1 MKKTNKNGIPNGI
14 PWNKVLS
21 VMKLTIFFFLVSTFT
36 LIASGT
42 WSQNKTFTINRQ
54 NVQIKDVLQEIEE
67 QSGYFFI
74 YNNEFVDVYRK
85 ITVHAKDKDIR
96 DLLDAI
102 FQAQDVVYS
111 IKDRRIILSSS
122 GRSVTTQQQ
131 RSISGKVTG
140 SSGEPIPGVTVLIK
154 GTTVGTITSETG
166 NYSLANVSA
175 GATLVFSFVGMRMQ
189 ELAVGTNAV
198 LNVTMLEETTDIEEV
213 VAVGYGTMKKVS
225 LTGSVSN
232 ITTKDILTTKAP
244 SLAVA
249 LAGKVPGLQIRQ
261 NNGLPG
267 SFNTNINVR
276 GMGTPLFVIDGV
288 VRNEPTEFQKLN
300 PEDIESISVLKDAS
314 AAIYGINS
322 SNGAILVKTK
332 AGSKGPMRI
341 SYKGVMGVSL
351 PTQHT
356 PMMNVSQYWEIRNE
370 DGVNSGGTPYFSTPE
385 ALRAAQSLP
394 YTNWYDETFKS
405 STFQHQHNIILEGGT
420 DKINTYTS
428 VGYMTDNGLLRSG
441 DIGYEKYSFRNGT
454 TIHANK
460 NLTVDLSL
468 SGYTDLRKQPG
479 TWDDAFFYLN
489 KAVHGLIPSETVFA
503 NNNPLYYNRPMSLN
517 DNPVQFSQ
525 REIFGYGEWRDRFF
539 QSTFGITYQ
548 VPSVKGLKLRVQGA
562 YDSKLTIRTRV
573 QKRAVNYKY
582 SASTDTYTP
591 YNNYDPSIQEEN
603 SNSTRANFQGQV
615 LYNTQVAKD
624 HNIDVVLVAEARED
638 NTRYLSGK
646 RFYAGDLF
654 TVDNIDRAPTTNQQA
669 GGNTG
674 RYTYMS
680 FIGRLNYN
688 FRSKYLLEFA
698 FREDGSYRY
707 APDQRWGFF
716 PVVSGGWR
724 ISEESFIRDNT
735 PMISNLK
742 LRASYGITGQD
753 VGNPFQFVPGYVSY
767 NGYVL
772 SPTGAYVSG
781 YGNAGLMNAD
791 LTWTTSKTTDI
802 GIDVSLWKGMLDFTF
817 DVYRRNRDGL
827 LATRLQALPNTFGAS
842 LPQENLNSDRTDGF
856 EFLVAHR
863 HKIKDFEYGVSA
875 NMNIGRTQ
883 ITYAE
888 RAPFR
893 SSMDRWKNGSVD
905 RWQDIGWGY
914 QVTGQY
920 QNYQQIRGGV
930 IETTS
935 YGNART
941 LPGDYIHLDVNGD
954 GVISDKDRMPI
965 FWNGQPK
972 LNFGVTFFASWKG
985 LDFNMLWQGAGMYSL
1000 KYNEILGNV
1009 LSLDAANSPAMYYD
1023 RWHLADVY
1031 DPTSEW
1037 ISGRF
1042 PATRRLDSDN
1052 GANRLESD
1060 VQRVDATY
1068 ARLKNIELGYTLPN
1082 RYFQRAGIS
1091 KVRCYVSGFNLLVLC
1106 DSYLKSFDP
1115 EITDGNGFQY
1125 PLSKSY
1131 NIGID
1136 ITF

>member
-1 MKKTNKNGIPNGI
+1 MKKTNKDGISLGI
-14 PWNKVLS
+14 PWNKVLCA
-21 VMKLTIFFFLVSTFT
+21 MKLTIFFFLLSTFT

-42 WSQNKTFTINRQ
+42 YSQNKTFTINRQ
-54 NVQIKDVLQEIEE
+54 NVQIKDVLQEIED

-85 ITVHAKDKDIR
+85 INIQAKDKNIK
-96 DLLDAI
+96 DLLDEI
-102 FQAQDVVYS
+102 FQKQNVTYS

-122 GRSVTTQQQ
+122 VKPAAIQQQ
-131 RSISGKVTG
+131 RSVSGKVTG
-140 SSGEPIPGVTVLIK
+140 SAGEPIPGVTVLVK
-154 GTTVGTITSETG
+154 STTIGTITDNSG
-166 NYSLANVSA
+166 SYSFANIPA
-175 GATLVFSFVGMRMQ
+175 GSTLVFSFIGMRTQ
-189 ELAVGTNAV
+189 EIAIGTNAV
-198 LNVTMLEETTDIEEV
+198 LNVVLVEETTDIEEV

-232 ITTKDILTTKAP
+232 ISTKDILTTKAP

-249 LAGKVPGLQIRQ
+249 LAGKIPGLQIRQ

-332 AGSKGPMRI
+332 AGSKGPMKI
-341 SYKGVMGVSL
+341 SYKGVFGVSS

-370 DGVNSGGTPYFSTPE
+370 DGINSGGTPYFSTPE
-385 ALRAAQSLP
+385 ALKEAQALP

-405 STFQHQHNIILEGGT
+405 STFQHQHNVILEGGT

-454 TIHANK
+454 NIKVND
-460 NLTVDLSL
+460 NLTVDISL

-503 NNNPLYYNRPMSLN
+503 NDNPLYYNRPMPLN

-525 REIFGYGEWRDRFF
+525 RDIFGYGEWRDRFF
-539 QSTFGITYQ
+539 QSTAGITYQ
-548 VPSVKGLKLRVQGA
+548 VPYVKGLKLKFQGA
-562 YDSKLTIRTRV
+562 FDSKLTVRTRV

-582 SASTDTYTP
+582 SASNDSYTP

-603 SNSTRANFQGQV
+603 TSLTRANFQGHI
-615 LYNTQVAKD
+615 LYNTKIAKQ
-624 HNIDVVLVAEARED
+624 HNINMVLVGEARED
-638 NTRYLSGK
+638 NNRYLSGK

-654 TVDNIDRAPTTNQQA
+654 TVDVIDRAPTTNQQT
-669 GGNTG
+669 GGNTA

-680 FIGRLNYN
+680 LIGRFNYN
-688 FRSKYLLEFA
+688 FREKYLLEFA

-724 ISEESFIRDNT
+724 ISEESFMKDKV
-735 PMISNLK
+735 PVISNLK
-742 LRASYGITGQD
+742 LRGSYGKTGQD

-772 SPTGAYVSG
+772 SSNGTYVSG
-781 YGNAGLMNAD
+781 YANAGLMNAD

-802 GIDVSLWKGMLDFTF
+802 GIDLSLWKDLLDFSF
-817 DVYRRNRDGL
+817 DVYRRNRSGL
-827 LATRLQALPNTFGAS
+827 LATRLQALPNTFGAT

-856 EFLVAHR
+856 EFMIGHR

-875 NMNIGRTQ
+875 NMNIGRTKV
-883 ITYAE
+883 TYAE

-914 QVTGQY
+914 QVIGQY
-920 QNYQQIRGGV
+920 QNYQQIRDGV
-930 IETTS
+930 IETVS
-935 YGNART
+935 YANSRT

-954 GVISDKDRMPI
+954 GIISDKDRMPI

-972 LNFGVTFFASWKG
+972 MNFGITFFASWKG
-985 LDFNMLWQGAGMYSL
+985 FDFNMLWQGAGMYSL

-1009 LSLDAANSPAMYYD
+1009 LALDASNSPAMYYD
-1023 RWHLADVY
+1023 RWHLADIY
-1031 DPTSEW
+1031 DPNSEW
-1037 ISGRF
+1037 IPGRF

-1052 GANRLESD
+1052 GANRIESD

-1068 ARLKNIELGYTLPN
+1068 ARLKNIELGYTLPKGSL
-1082 RYFQRAGIS
+1082 RTAGIS
-1091 KVRCYVSGFNLLVLC
+1091 NLRFYVSGFNLLVLC
-1106 DSYLKSFDP
+1106 DRYLKSFDP

-1131 NIGID
+1131 NIGVD